1 MPKILPILSSSLFLL
16 LTVGLFCTTSAKES
30 PFHSSIPDSSSFN
43 VSHADLPGRRD
54 SVETPGATIA
64 SRPDSA
70 ATADTVGRMIMP
82 SFVGTLD
89 YSLDSSQ
96 YRTQD
101 ELHWIDYTSLGGILE
116 TVPGVYVRSQSSVGQ
131 YDQLNV
137 RGYDWRGVAILTN
150 GRILNDPASGIYNLF
165 HFTTEYADRVE
176 IITGPR
182 AFLYGFNSTAG
193 AVNLVTKNYNSNRPF
208 TKFNYSET
216 AYDYQYSD
224 GTFSQN
230 ISRKLNFTFGFQHQG
245 TSGRFANSSHEAW
258 NMRTKLRY
266 GLSKNLTIIV
276 SEYLTSSQT
285 DVNGGVDNSSVGFSD
300 AFERLRATMRNTDSY
315 EKISRNDMD
324 LCLVGTLFGDS
335 SNVSLLTLYLSQNL
349 REYRDE
355 ENRQFPNGVFIQSDH
370 RSSWMGAQLT
380 QNFSTEFQRL
390 NVGANFELRQ
400 VEGSPNLGRRRN
412 TIGAAWFKE
421 DLLLNKDV
429 TISGFARYDRY
440 LKKDYIGF
448 GADASLQISS
458 ALSLFGGVS
467 LSRRLPDYQELYWTD
482 STVTRQNPLPAEKH
496 MQTETGAQLNLLSIG
511 TLRVAYFHRTVND
524 ALQLLPY
531 GSAFVFPGVMYSTIG
546 KIATNG
552 IEARLTA
559 RIRYLYLEGSSTY
572 LTQKRN
578 DGTSSEAY
586 PSLIANG
593 GIYYWGEVPGT
604 GLNIKVGFK
613 GRFSSSQLGE
623 VFNPEILAYRN
634 NAGQK
639 IGRGGTL
646 DFFLIARIGDAY
658 VHFLWENL
666 TNAQFFSSPYYPVLD
681 RAIRFGVSWEFLN

>member
-1 MPKILPILSSSLFLL
+1 
-16 LTVGLFCTTSAKES
+16 
-30 PFHSSIPDSSSFN
+30 
-43 VSHADLPGRRD
+43 
-54 SVETPGATIA
+54 
-64 SRPDSA
+64 
-70 ATADTVGRMIMP
+70 MIMP

-315 EKISRNDMD
+315 EKIGRNDMD